1 MLLLLIILVIIIL
14 LLCIIKKKSTNES
27 WENIQENGIVTFM
40 NTIFANEGI
49 EYIVLGKSMLEM
61 MFEKKPSL
69 QVVIKNEDMDTF
81 LDAVTDTGGV
91 LIVTDVGDDTF
102 EIQMKGGEDFV
113 YIVKV
118 HPDVESSKKDVNVVT
133 DEFVDNLYDL
143 TKLMDYF
150 LKKHNIPYWLIGGSL
165 IGALRN
171 TPGGPIKWDDDVDV
185 AIIKKYKKKLLKMMK
200 HDEEFKSRIEYKF
213 HNWGYQYRLKGDT
226 SKVKKYYY
234 DVFIYEK
241 KKGKY
246 GTKWYTSGYPKS
258 HYHHLKE
265 IFPLRECNFWDLILP
280 CPNNLSTV
288 HRGYKDNVLTH
299 GFRYNH
305 KRINSELVNL
315 WECVNNG
322 DTVPMLSKNL
332 AKKLCFK

>member
-1 MLLLLIILVIIIL
+1 M
-14 LLCIIKKKSTNES
+14 CIIKKKSTSES
-27 WENIQENGIVTFM
+27 WENIKENNIVSFM
-40 NTIFANEGI
+40 NKIFAQEGI
-49 EYIVLGKSMLEM
+49 EYIVIGKSMLEM

-81 LDAVTDTGGV
+81 LDAVTDLGDSV
-91 LIVTDVGDDTF
+91 LSITDVGNDTF
-102 EIQMKGGEDFV
+102 EIQMKGEEFV
-113 YIVKV
+113 YIVRV
-118 HPDVESSKKDVNVVT
+118 HPDVDSSKEDVIVVT
-133 DEFVDNLYDL
+133 DEYVDNLYDL
-143 TKLMDYF
+143 TRLMDYF

-185 AIIKKYKKKLLKMMK
+185 AIIKKYKNKLLRMMK

-213 HNWGYQYRLKGDT
+213 HNWGYQYRLKGDI

-234 DVFIYEK
+234 DLFIYEK
-241 KKGKY
+241 RKGKY
-246 GTKWYTSGYPKS
+246 GTKWYISGYPKS
-258 HYHHLKE
+258 YYTSLKE

-280 CPNNLSTV
+280 CPNDLSTV
-288 HRGYKDNVLTH
+288 QRGYKDNVLTY

-305 KRINSELVNL
+305 KRIHSKVVNL
-315 WECVNNG
+315 WDCVNNG
-322 DTVPMLSKNL
+322 DTVPMLSKKL